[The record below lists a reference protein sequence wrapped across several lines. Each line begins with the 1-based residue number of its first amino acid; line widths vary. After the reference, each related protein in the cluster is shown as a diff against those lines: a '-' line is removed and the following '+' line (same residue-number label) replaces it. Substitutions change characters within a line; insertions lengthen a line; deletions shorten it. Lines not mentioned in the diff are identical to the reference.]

1 MNDIALIESNETSQS
16 SENVGR
22 HSFPKVVFFYLILLL
37 LVFSHC
43 LSYPLLDWDD
53 EMHLTQNPY
62 LNPDSPGNLG
72 TTLQKQGQHIQAT
85 PRFKTAIKYADD
97 FVPACY
103 NLSESLQQLQQT
115 TAALSALNTALK
127 LVPAGS
133 EPA

>member
-1 MNDIALIESNETSQS
+1 MNDIALIESNETLHS

-22 HSFPKVVFFYLILLL
+22 HSFLKVVVFYLILLL

-72 TTLQKQGQHIQAT
+72 TTLQIQGQHIQAT
-85 PRFKTAIKYADD
+85 PCFKTAIKYADD
-97 FVPACY
+97 FAPAYY
-103 NLSESLQQLQQT
+103 NLAESLQQLQQS
-115 TAALSALNTALK
+115 TAALSALNTKMK

>member
-1 MNDIALIESNETSQS
+1 MNDIALIESNETSHS

-22 HSFPKVVFFYLILLL
+22 HSFLKAVVFYLILLL

-53 EMHLTQNPY
+53 AMHLTQNPY

-85 PRFKTAIKYADD
+85 PRLLQPVRIITATATNYR
-97 FVPACY
+97 
-103 NLSESLQQLQQT
+103 SSLCVEYGIET
-115 TAALSALNTALK
+115 GPRK
-127 LVPAGS
+127 IGAGIRYPKS
-133 EPA
+133 N

>member
-16 SENVGR
+16 SENFGR

-43 LSYPLLDWDD
+43 LSYSLLDWDD

-72 TTLQKQGQHIQAT
+72 TTLKNRDNI
-85 PRFKTAIKYADD
+85 FKRL
-97 FVPACY
+97 PACY

-127 LVPAGS
+127 LVPARS